1 MNTLTYEIEGH
12 KTELTFPS
20 SIAEC
25 SGPQLTAVATA
36 RMGLLTDEELLVRLC
51 GIPAD
56 VVEAMS
62 PFQRY
67 KIVEATEPVIQFES
81 NELLWKKWRFPTV
94 EINGQ
99 TFYGPEDSFGNIT
112 WGEFIYADQCMI
124 QGYHQAAIAALFRPE
139 RPGWD
144 GETDRRLPFSVPGTK
159 YRFPKFGDIDGAL
172 AAAIVWNYRA
182 VRSAAVDAAYPALF
196 PYFDP
201 DAKPEKDEEEEE
213 TEPKDE
219 PSDFS
224 WINVHRS
231 ILGEN
236 IQDEDKFLNLSMHT
250 VLYRLNAAV
259 IESKKRK
266 SNNQ

>member
-1 MNTLTYEIEGH
+1 MNTLTYEIDGR
-12 KTELTFPS
+12 KTDLTFPS
-20 SIAEC
+20 TIAEC
-25 SGPQLTAVATA
+25 SGVQLTAVAA
-36 RMGLLTDEELLVRLC
+36 ACLGKLDEDGLLREVC
-51 GIPAD
+51 GLSAD
-56 VVEAMS
+56 VAAALS
-62 PFQRY
+62 PFQRF
-67 KIVEATEPVIQFES
+67 KLVEALEPLFDFSPANLVFKE
-81 NELLWKKWRFPTV
+81 WKFPTLD
-94 EINGQ
+94 IGGQ
-99 TFYGPEDSFGNIT
+99 TYYGPENSFGNIT

-144 GETDRRLPFSVPGTK
+144 GETDRRLPFTVPGTK
-159 YRFPKFGDIDGAL
+159 HRFPKFGDMDGAL

-201 DAKPEKDEEEEE
+201 DAKPEKDDEEEE

-250 VLYRLNAAV
+250 VLYRLNTAV

-266 SNNQ
+266 PNNQ